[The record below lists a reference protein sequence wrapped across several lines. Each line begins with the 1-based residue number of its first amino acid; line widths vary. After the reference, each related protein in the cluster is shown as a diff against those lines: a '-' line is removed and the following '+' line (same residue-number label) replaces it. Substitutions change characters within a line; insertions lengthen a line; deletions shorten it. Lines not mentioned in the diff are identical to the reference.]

1 MGRTV
6 PMGMNTSLILKSG
19 QIWTGAPPRG
29 EVRIIDRIGDASV
42 AFHKRDGS
50 AVGLKRQMTTPLGFR
65 KWIQQSHAISDD
77 GLSATDIHGFSP
89 SREIGQRIQLL
100 RRAAGLSQQAF
111 ADMLGMSRSA
121 VAFWETG
128 RASNISEHISR
139 IARVFGIGE
148 EVFLNGQD
156 NERTT
161 FELTRDEG
169 NIIRLYRSLSIE
181 DRLQAIKRMET
192 LARKG

>member
-1 MGRTV
+1 
-6 PMGMNTSLILKSG
+6 MGMNTSLTLKSG

-29 EVRIIDRIGDASV
+29 EVRVIDRTGDGAV
-42 AFHKRDGS
+42 VFHRRDGS
-50 AVGLKRQMTTPLGFR
+50 AVGQKRQMTTLLGFR
-65 KWIQQSHAISDD
+65 KWIQQSHAVSDE

-121 VAFWETG
+121 IAFWETG
-128 RASNISEHISR
+128 RSSNISEHVSR

-156 NERTT
+156 NERTV

-169 NIIRLYRSLSIE
+169 NIIRLYRSLSME
-181 DRLQAIKRMET
+181 NRVQAIKRMEM